1 MAESLVKNK
10 LGNVVKSF
18 RLPCDDT
25 VASTFADS
33 FLDGEYA
40 IYSKVGVAGSDTATS
55 YNDVSVMVKSST
67 GLKTYLNLAVKSTK
81 SEDEIFSALKGKTFN
96 GVLADEVAIIKMR
109 AVSLA

>member
-25 VASTFADS
+25 VAVTFVDA

-40 IYSKVGVAGSDTATS
+40 IYSKGTVSGSDVATS
-55 YNDVSVMVKSST
+55 YNDVSVMIKNSA
-67 GLKTYLNLAVKSTK
+67 GLKTYLNLATKSTA
-81 SEDEIFSALKGKTFN
+81 SEDEIFTALKGLTIN
-96 GVLADEVAIIKMR
+96 GVLADEIAIIKMR